1 MKRINVAPKQLKSH
15 CFILLSYTAELNH
28 SVDVFGLEYLP
39 FFNAHT
45 VTWLNVQVV
54 EKKNTNL

>member
-15 CFILLSYTAELNH
+15 CFILLSYTAGLNH
-28 SVDVFGLEYLP
+28 SVDVYGLEYLP

-45 VTWLNVQVV
+45 VT
-54 EKKNTNL
+54 